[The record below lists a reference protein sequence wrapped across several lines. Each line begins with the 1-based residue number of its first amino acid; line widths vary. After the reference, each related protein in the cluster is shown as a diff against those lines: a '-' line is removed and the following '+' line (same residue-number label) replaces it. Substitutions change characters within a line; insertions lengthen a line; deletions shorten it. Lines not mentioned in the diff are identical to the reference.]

1 MKVLNFGSLNI
12 DYTYQ
17 VEHIVN
23 PKETISSLGLEV
35 FPGGKGLNQSIALAK
50 AGGGS
55 ISCRPDRRGRPVLE
69 RSVQQQSCAH
79 RLYKRIRYADR
90 KCDHSGEQRRRK
102 QHYLV
107 SRGKPAEYEGICDE
121 VLGHFGKEIVLLL
134 QNEINEIPYIVESAY
149 KKDPYCAEPI
159 SDGQ

>member
-35 FPGGKGLNQSIALAK
+35 FPEERGL
-50 AGGGS
+50 
-55 ISCRPDRRGRPVLE
+55 ISPLLLQRQGRKYIMQADRRGRPVLE

-79 RLYKRIRYADR
+79 RLYKKNQIRGPEMR
-90 KCDHSGEQRRRK
+90 SFR
-102 QHYLV
+102 
-107 SRGKPAEYEGICDE
+107 
-121 VLGHFGKEIVLLL
+121 
-134 QNEINEIPYIVESAY
+134 
-149 KKDPYCAEPI
+149 
-159 SDGQ
+159 